1 MRLQNKICV
10 ITGAGSG
17 IGEAAGRLFA
27 REGAQVVLLDIDE
40 ASGTRVAAEIGDP
53 ATFIA
58 TDVSDPDSVATA
70 FQEIHKQFGRLDGLY
85 NNASVF
91 WGKHDAAVTELD
103 LDIYHRIVAIN
114 QHSVVYCTKHAIP
127 MMINSGG
134 GAVVNTASSAAVI
147 GVPGSDSY
155 TASKGATLSLTRS
168 LAVEY
173 GPKKVRINCVAPA
186 AIATPM
192 LRESN
197 LDDPDFD
204 EQAFL
209 DKTPVRRWGQPEE
222 IAQVAMFLISN
233 ESAYVNGAIVVA
245 DGGIT
250 ITPIAV

>member
-1 MRLQNKICV
+1 
-10 ITGAGSG
+10 
-17 IGEAAGRLFA
+17 
-27 REGAQVVLLDIDE
+27 
-40 ASGTRVAAEIGDP
+40 
-53 ATFIA
+53 
-58 TDVSDPDSVATA
+58 
-70 FQEIHKQFGRLDGLY
+70 
-85 NNASVF
+85 
-91 WGKHDAAVTELD
+91 
-103 LDIYHRIVAIN
+103 
-114 QHSVVYCTKHAIP
+114 
-127 MMINSGG
+127 MINSGG

-147 GVPGSDSY
+147 GVPGSDAY